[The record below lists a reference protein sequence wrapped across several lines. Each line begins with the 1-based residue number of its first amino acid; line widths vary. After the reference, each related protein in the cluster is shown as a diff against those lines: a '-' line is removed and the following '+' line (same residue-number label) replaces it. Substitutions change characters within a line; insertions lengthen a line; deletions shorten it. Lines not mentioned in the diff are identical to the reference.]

1 MKIDFVIN
9 LELNID
15 ILNFGTTVGKGM
27 MCFQKISINKSD
39 CRDVFRTQCNISDGT
54 PS

>member
-39 CRDVFRTQCNISDGT
+39 CRDVFRTQCNI
-54 PS
+54 